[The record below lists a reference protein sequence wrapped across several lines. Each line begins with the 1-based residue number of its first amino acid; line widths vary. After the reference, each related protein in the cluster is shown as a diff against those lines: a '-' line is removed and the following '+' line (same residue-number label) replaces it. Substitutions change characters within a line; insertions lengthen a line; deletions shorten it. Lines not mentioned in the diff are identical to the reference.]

1 MDELKAAGLV
11 RPGRGRGGTLTLA
24 FGHVRETATARGRV
38 RASGQW
44 SRPDVVAVEVWSS
57 PLLPDVELTI
67 SSFEIKRASEANRLG
82 SLHET
87 AAHGRWAHHPSLV
100 VETASVEDE
109 FPLHD
114 DILLELD
121 RLKLGLYTM
130 YNLGDGTFRVE
141 QHVFPPRQTPDLGDL
156 HNFLDHFFS
165 EGEMLLKKYRQAI
178 GR

>member
-1 MDELKAAGLV
+1 M
-11 RPGRGRGGTLTLA
+11 
-24 FGHVRETATARGRV
+24 
-38 RASGQW
+38 
-44 SRPDVVAVEVWSS
+44 VAVEVWRS

-67 SSFEIKRASEANRLG
+67 SSFEIKRVSEANRLE
-82 SLHET
+82 SLYEA
-87 AAHGRWAHHPSLV
+87 AAHGRWAHYPSLV
-100 VETASVEDE
+100 VETVSAEDE
-109 FPLHD
+109 LPLRD

-156 HNFLDHFFS
+156 RNLLDHFFS
-165 EGEMLLKKYRQAI
+165 EDETLLKKYRQAI